1 MDFSKSKFTRA
12 YLQQLRLIKE
22 DLEDVDNTQDVIMGQ
37 NESSTNDGTSKK
49 ISFIISNPEIID
61 LFQNSDKIETI
72 IVKSIDP
79 ETDEENEIEITKD
92 ELGNISIEDDSSEIS
107 TIDATEEDEQI
118 EECGDEQI
126 EECDNTVTE
135 DEDEQIE
142 ECDNTVTEDEDEQIE
157 ECDDN
162 TISEDDEDE
171 SSDDEDSED
180 LQELASECKKYF
192 KKYY

>member
-79 ETDEENEIEITKD
+79 ETDEENEMEITKD
-92 ELGNISIEDDSSEIS
+92 ELGDISIEDTSSEIS
-107 TIDATEEDEQI
+107 TTDDTTDEDEQI

-126 EECDNTVTE
+126 EECDN
-135 DEDEQIE
+135 
-142 ECDNTVTEDEDEQIE
+142 NTVTEDEDEQIE

-171 SSDDEDSED
+171 SSDEEDSED

>member
-1 MDFSKSKFTRA
+1 MDFSKSKFTKA

-22 DLEDVDNTQDVIMGQ
+22 DIEDVDNTQDVIMGQ
-37 NESSTNDGTSKK
+37 NESSNNDGTSKK
-49 ISFIISNPEIID
+49 ISFVSSNPEIID
-61 LFQNSDKIETI
+61 LFQNNDKIETI

-79 ETDEENEIEITKD
+79 ETDEENEMEITKD
-92 ELGNISIEDDSSEIS
+92 ELGDISIEDTSSEIS
-107 TIDATEEDEQI
+107 TTDDTTTDEDEQI
-118 EECGDEQI
+118 EECG
-126 EECDNTVTE
+126 
-135 DEDEQIE
+135 DEQIE

>member
-1 MDFSKSKFTRA
+1 MDFSKSKFTKA
-12 YLQQLRLIKE
+12 YLEQLRLIKE
-22 DLEDVDNTQDVIMGQ
+22 DIEDVDNTQDVIMGQ
-37 NESSTNDGTSKK
+37 NKSSNNDGTSKK
-49 ISFIISNPEIID
+49 ISFVSSNPEIID
-61 LFQNSDKIETI
+61 LFQNNDKIETI

-79 ETDEENEIEITKD
+79 ETDEENEMEITKD
-92 ELGNISIEDDSSEIS
+92 ELGDISIEDTSSEIS
-107 TIDATEEDEQI
+107 TTDDATDEDEQI
-118 EECGDEQI
+118 EECG
-126 EECDNTVTE
+126 
-135 DEDEQIE
+135 DEQIE